1 MEGLDLSAMSKTW
14 QDLAASEM
22 RLHLMTELSKL
33 KIGLAEVEEFNK
45 VLKLNLRCEE
55 SYSEVQQVKFV
66 KTTMSIKLRDEQKTN
81 QKLITERNKK
91 RRKLAEIFGLNTK
104 PYRAKIKI
112 FQEEARVVKSEV
124 RAKYRDKIEH
134 LQLKYRETEEEKSDK
149 VPEEME
155 ELATLSIFDR
165 EKFERIET
173 KNYEVTKLGKVN
185 LSPGEESILKLHPTF
200 SVIQNLKE
208 NALDFEKELSYAKVR
223 MERQKEIDEDLGEE
237 TVEQT
242 AEEKE
247 KMEELEAE
255 QRQTFCPVN
264 KIYNDRKR
272 RVTDL
277 QECSRVTLPKP
288 LPISDEALIEIRRE
302 IHGNI
307 YNTFRHEHCSK
318 NGEQKQNLTEQ
329 EQKGLESLV
338 KRISEEDLIIMKTDK
353 SGKFCITTREEYKKM
368 GNDHTKNDKVIGRDR
383 IREIE
388 RILNGHCTA
397 WAKIWGT
404 GEDNGH
410 LERVIDSKRTTSEN
424 LANLWLAYKDH
435 KKEKGKSRPIAT
447 GCTSNTRGFSNSVSN
462 LLESVANSQTS
473 KFESISSEDMLSKTK
488 ESNKKMAELLEKWMR
503 IRDKKLECKECNIK
517 EEIEKKSCH
526 ICHEIDKEETE
537 IESLQRQYDCEDC
550 GEEMRDRLEQDC
562 TNCGEGIYREEK

>member
-1 MEGLDLSAMSKTW
+1 
-14 QDLAASEM
+14 
-22 RLHLMTELSKL
+22 
-33 KIGLAEVEEFNK
+33 
-45 VLKLNLRCEE
+45 
-55 SYSEVQQVKFV
+55 
-66 KTTMSIKLRDEQKTN
+66 
-81 QKLITERNKK
+81 
-91 RRKLAEIFGLNTK
+91 
-104 PYRAKIKI
+104 
-112 FQEEARVVKSEV
+112 
-124 RAKYRDKIEH
+124 
-134 LQLKYRETEEEKSDK
+134 
-149 VPEEME
+149 ME
-155 ELATLSIFDR
+155 ELATQSIFDR

-338 KRISEEDLIIMKTDK
+338 KRMSEEDLIIMKTDK

-368 GNDHTKNDKVIGRDR
+368 GSDHTKNDKVIGRDR

-447 GCTSNTRGFSNSVSN
+447 GCTSNTRGLSNSVSN
-462 LLESVANSQTS
+462 FLESVANSQTS
-473 KFESISSEDMLSKTK
+473 KFESISSEDMLSKT
-488 ESNKKMAELLEKWMR
+488 
-503 IRDKKLECKECNIK
+503 
-517 EEIEKKSCH
+517 
-526 ICHEIDKEETE
+526 
-537 IESLQRQYDCEDC
+537 
-550 GEEMRDRLEQDC
+550 
-562 TNCGEGIYREEK
+562 